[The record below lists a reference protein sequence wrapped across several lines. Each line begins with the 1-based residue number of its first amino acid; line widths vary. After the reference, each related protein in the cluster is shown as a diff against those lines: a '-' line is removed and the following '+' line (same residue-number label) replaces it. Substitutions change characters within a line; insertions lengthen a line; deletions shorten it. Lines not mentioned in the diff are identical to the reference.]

1 MYDRTCAGVA
11 KEIALR
17 LPENVVSVNFII
29 IGLLPTSSSGIHYAI
44 AWSVFY
50 LY

>member
-29 IGLLPTSSSGIHYAI
+29 IGLLPTSSSGVDNYITRLIVY
-44 AWSVFY
+44 
-50 LY
+50 